1 MAKRKWIWGALAL
14 GALGIAV
21 WVSNLEYPQG
31 RITPVAAQQL
41 PVTAQVVIG
50 GTTVELEVASTVE
63 EQMTGLMFRDALPI
77 NRGMLFTLPRPQA
90 QVVWMKEV
98 RFPIDAIFLKQGRVE
113 LVLSDLP
120 PCRRDPCPV
129 YGISESVDQVM
140 ELNAGQAEHLEIV
153 PGEYLSIQ
161 TIQP

>member
-1 MAKRKWIWGALAL
+1 MAL

-21 WVSNLEYPQG
+21 WVSNLEYPKG
-31 RITPVAAQQL
+31 RITPVVAQEL

-50 GTTVELEVASTVE
+50 GTTVELEVASTAE

-77 NRGMLFTLPRPQA
+77 NRGMLFNLPRPQA

-113 LVLSDLP
+113 LVLTDLP
-120 PCRRDPCPV
+120 PCRRNPCPV

-140 ELNAGQAEHLEIV
+140 ELNAGQAEQLEIV
-153 PGEYLSIQ
+153 PGKHLNIQ
-161 TIQP
+161 VIQP